1 MSGSPKL
8 TPSDKKNSNHI
19 RLRRTMSD
27 LPPTSAALRHQPAT
41 RLHAEDLSDRLQ
53 DVEAKVDQLGEKLNA
68 LTKLVQKTIQYQ
80 ELCRQFGPEAASRI
94 METLDTLRDKAAAR
108 DASAAAADASG
119 VRGDEGATD

>member
-1 MSGSPKL
+1 
-8 TPSDKKNSNHI
+8 
-19 RLRRTMSD
+19 MSD